1 MAARTRPPLFPSPSM
16 LVIRKAMT
24 QGLFGE
30 SRMWKLVAFAIIA
43 RRMLRKIMDSEPRLV
58 AIEKIRPGETLIL
71 RGVTGRAPKGP

>member
-1 MAARTRPPLFPSPSM
+1 MAARMRMPLFPSPSM
-16 LVIRKAMT
+16 LVVRRAMV

-30 SRMWKLVAFAIIA
+30 SRMWKLIAFAIIA